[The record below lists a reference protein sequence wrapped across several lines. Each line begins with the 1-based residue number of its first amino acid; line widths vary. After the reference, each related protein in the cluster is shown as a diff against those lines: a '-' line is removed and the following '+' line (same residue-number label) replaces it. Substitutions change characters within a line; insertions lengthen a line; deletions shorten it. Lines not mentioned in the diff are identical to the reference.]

1 MNTAGFPCRVYFEE
15 RYSLMS
21 KFRLAHLGLALAAL
35 GFTAAAPVVGL
46 APAYAAETLRPEV
59 GKPLQQAQQ
68 QMKAGKNKE
77 ALATLRQLDSVSG
90 KTENEKYLI
99 ERTRAGAASS
109 AGDYDQAAKSFE
121 YLIGSG
127 KLSASEKAQF
137 SEGLIG
143 IYMRAGD
150 LNKANAA
157 IERQMKERPDPKL
170 RAYLLQNYYK
180 QGNVAALE
188 TELRNA
194 EKSGRLSEDELGML
208 ANIQLKKNDKVGY
221 VGTIEKLAANYPK
234 AQYWTDLLNRV
245 QGKPGFASGRLS
257 VDVYRL
263 KLANNLLKKP
273 SEFMEMAQLVLQAKA
288 PGEAV
293 KVIDKGYKSGALGTG
308 PEAERHKR
316 LKDLADKTLGEQ
328 TKNAATAEADL
339 VKLNDNDGLAVL
351 GYGLVQAG
359 QADKGLK
366 LMETAAKASNL
377 KYPDDVKLR
386 LGEAYAAAG
395 KKQQAINTFK
405 SVNGKDGTGD
415 LARYFIMAINHPAQ

>member
-1 MNTAGFPCRVYFEE
+1 
-15 RYSLMS
+15 MS

-46 APAYAAETLRPEV
+46 APAYAAETVRPEI

-68 QMKAGKNKE
+68 QMKSGKNKE

-90 KTENEKYLI
+90 KSANETYLI
-99 ERTRAGAASS
+99 EMTRLGAAVQ
-109 AGDYDQAAKSFE
+109 AGDYDTAAKASE
-121 YLIGSG
+121 TLLASG
-127 KLSASEKAQF
+127 KLSAAQKSQV

-157 IERQMKERPDPKL
+157 IEKQLKERDDPKL

-188 TELRNA
+188 NELRAA
-194 EKSGRLSEDELGML
+194 EKRGSLSEDQLGML
-208 ANIQLKKNDKVGY
+208 ANIQLKKNDKAGY
-221 VGTIEKLAANYPK
+221 VNTIEKLAANYPK

-245 QGKPGFASGRLS
+245 QGKPGFASRLS

-263 KLANNLLKKP
+263 KLANNLMKKP

-288 PGEAV
+288 PAEAV
-293 KVIDKGYKSGALGTG
+293 KVVDKGYKAGALGTG
-308 PEAERHKR
+308 PDADRHQR
-316 LKDLADKTLGEQ
+316 LKDLAEKNLAEQ
-328 TKNAATAEADL
+328 NKNFAATEADL
-339 VKLNDNDGLAVL
+339 TKLGDEDGLLAL
-351 GYGLVQAG
+351 GYALVQAG

-366 LMETAAKASNL
+366 MMEAAIKSGKL
-377 KYPDDVKLR
+377 KYPEDAKLH

-395 KKQQAINTFK
+395 KKQQAISMLRT
-405 SVNGKDGTGD
+405 VGGKDGAAD
-415 LARYFIMAINHPAQ
+415 LARYFIMAINKPAA